1 MKHELSINTTEFK
14 IDDSDTPIEFYPTDD
29 GHSIDLT
36 TSKVEL
42 SVMKDGH
49 HQGRFIC
56 TGENNKATLLTAS
69 LKGLSIG
76 TYDVELWV
84 ERDGKTAIYPSDGFL
99 QLTINEN
106 TLMIT
111 DQVTTMTLEQFQS
124 SIAEKMDDI
133 ASQGLRGKDGN
144 GIAKTEVSYAVS
156 ATADTPQEWND
167 SLQAPVPGKPYQWA
181 KITITYT
188 DGTSTTFYSVALSAN
203 EGQDVVHTSND
214 ESIDGTKT
222 FRQKASFPNGLTVY
236 GRDFDGM
243 FNSSVKSVLEYGA
256 YGDGKTDDSVAIQN
270 AINSNYGKTLL
281 IPQGVYCISRMLQ
294 VTKPISIIMQS
305 ATLQATEPIDAV
317 IDLAPQNSDDVAWT
331 WSKAYER
338 CCLKGDTT
346 SLIDANGKANIG
358 IKLERSAS
366 EICGFAIK
374 DALTSEI
381 WAGNKVF
388 EIYAHHLHLENT
400 NWDNTNSIGITVEAS
415 DNQFEDIII
424 RNCHTG
430 IINHGNNWYRHV
442 HPWIYNRTFANGAT
456 GVICSGHG
464 HFESCY
470 IDTFT
475 YCFEV
480 QDNSPLEAIGCMTLY
495 NEGSYV
501 AGSIDPLIF
510 RVTCSGD
517 PTISV
522 IGGTYNGSSLCT
534 TNFSNVQAG
543 IKELGCLY
551 YNINDRT
558 GA

>member
-1 MKHELSINTTEFK
+1 MEHRLATNTTEFK
-14 IDDSDTPIEFYPTDD
+14 IDDSNTPIEFFPSDD
-29 GHSIDLT
+29 GRSLNLDNAIA
-36 TSKVEL
+36 EL
-42 SVMKDGH
+42 SVMKDGQY
-49 HQGRFIC
+49 QGRYNC
-56 TGENNKATLLTAS
+56 TIENNKAIILTSALS
-69 LKGLSIG
+69 GLAVG
-76 TYDVELWV
+76 TYDVELWIS
-84 ERDGKTAIYPSDGFL
+84 RDNKKAIYPSNGFL

-111 DQVTTMTLEQFQS
+111 DKVTSLTLEEFQNK
-124 SIAEKMDDI
+124 INEKMDDI
-133 ASQGLRGKDGN
+133 ASQGLRGKDGK
-144 GIAKTEVSYAVS
+144 GIDNIEVSYATS
-156 ATADTPQEWND
+156 ATATTPETWSTD
-167 SLQAPVPGKPYQWA
+167 LQAPSVENPYQWA
-181 KITITYT
+181 KIEVIYT
-188 DGTSTTFYSVALSAN
+188 DNTKSVFYSIALSAN
-203 EGQDVVHTSND
+203 EGSDVVHTNSD
-214 ESIDGTKT
+214 EVVDGKKT
-222 FRQKASFPNGLTVY
+222 FKQKVDFQRGFTINNRDYDTLVNASVDN
-236 GRDFDGM
+236 
-243 FNSSVKSVLEYGA
+243 VLNYGA
-256 YGDGKTDDSVAIQN
+256 YGDGKSDDSVAIQN

-305 ATLQATEPIDAV
+305 ATLRATEPIDAV

-388 EIYAHHLHLENT
+388 EVYAHHLHLENT
-400 NWDNTNSIGITVEAS
+400 NWDNTNSVGITVEAS

-430 IINHGNNWYRHV
+430 IVNHGNNWYRHV

-480 QDNSPLEAIGCMTLY
+480 QDNSPLEVIGCMTLY
-495 NEGSYV
+495 SEGSYV

-534 TNFSNVQAG
+534 TNFSNVKAG

>member
-29 GHSIDLT
+29 GHSINLT
-36 TSKVEL
+36 TAKIEL

-56 TGENNKATLLTAS
+56 TSENNKATLLTAS

-144 GIAKTEVSYAVS
+144 GIAKTEVSYAIS

-270 AINSNYGKTLL
+270 AINDNYGKTLL
-281 IPQGVYCISRMLQ
+281 IPNGVYPISKELKA
-294 VTKPISIIMQS
+294 VKPISIVMQS
-305 ATLQATEPIDAV
+305 ATLIATDDIDAV
-317 IDLAPQNSDDVAWT
+317 IDLAPQNSDDVTWQ
-331 WSKAYER
+331 WSKTYER
-338 CCLKGDTT
+338 CSLSGDTT
-346 SLIDANGKANIG
+346 SLIDANGKANVG
-358 IKLERSAS
+358 LKLERSAS
-366 EICGFAIK
+366 LVYGFSIK
-374 DALTSEI
+374 DAMTSQL
-381 WAGNKVF
+381 WVGNKAF
-388 EIYAHHLHLENT
+388 EVYAHHLHLENT
-400 NWDNTNSIGITVEAS
+400 SWSNLNSVGITVQAG

-424 RNCHTG
+424 KNCRTG
-430 IINHGNNWYRHV
+430 IINGGNNWYRHI
-442 HPWIYNRTFANGAT
+442 HPWIYNKDFANGAT
-456 GVICSGHG
+456 GIVNAGTGHYD
-464 HFESCY
+464 SCY

-475 YCFEV
+475 NCFEV
-480 QDNSPLEAIGCMTLY
+480 QNQFALEALGCMVLY
-495 NEGSYV
+495 NDGSYV
-501 AGSIDPLIF
+501 AGSAAPLIF
-510 RVTCSGD
+510 HVTTNSQ
-517 PTISV
+517 PKITV
-522 IGGTYNGSSLCT
+522 IGGMYVGSSLCPT
-534 TNFSNVQAG
+534 SFSNVKDG
-543 IKELGCLY
+543 ITEVGCRY
-551 YNINDRT
+551 TNIADRK
-558 GA
+558 

>member
-29 GHSIDLT
+29 GHSINLT
-36 TSKVEL
+36 TAKVSL
-42 SVMKDGH
+42 SVMQDRH
-49 HQGRFIC
+49 HQGCFTC
-56 TGENNKATLLTAS
+56 TIENNKATLLTAS

-99 QLTINEN
+99 QLTISEN
-106 TLMIT
+106 TMMIANP
-111 DQVTTMTLEQFQS
+111 VTTMTLEQFQNN
-124 SIAEKMDDI
+124 IAEKVDDI
-133 ASQGLRGKDGN
+133 ASQGLRGNDGK
-144 GIAKTEVSYAVS
+144 GISKTEVSYAIS

-167 SLQAPVPGKPYQWA
+167 SLQASVPGKPYQWA

-270 AINSNYGKTLL
+270 AINDNYGKTLL
-281 IPQGVYCISRMLQ
+281 IPNGVYPISKELKA
-294 VTKPISIIMQS
+294 VKPISIVMQS

-346 SLIDANGKANIG
+346 SLIDASGKANVG

-374 DALTSEI
+374 DALTSGV
-381 WAGNKVF
+381 WAGNKAF

-400 NWDNTNSIGITVEAS
+400 NWDNTNSVGITVEAS

-501 AGSIDPLIF
+501 TGSIDPLIF

-522 IGGTYNGSSLCT
+522 IGGTYNGSPLCS
-534 TNFSNVQAG
+534 TNFSNVQNG

-551 YNINDRT
+551 YNINDRK
-558 GA
+558 